1 MRGGI
6 PPRPARDVRRDAIRE
21 ILAAPGRRVTSQAEL
36 RRHLGARAIRVSQAT
51 LSRDMAELGVR
62 RVAGAEGPRYVIAD
76 GDGGL
81 PLGPVRSLVLDVE
94 SNGALVVVRT
104 KVSAAPTVARA
115 LDEAGVADAMGTL
128 AGDDTIFV
136 APRRP
141 AGGQALARRLRAV
154 LGLVS
159 YSQK

>member
-1 MRGGI
+1 MRGDE
-6 PPRPARDVRRDAIRE
+6 ARRDAIRQ
-21 ILAAPGRRVTSQAEL
+21 ILTAAGRPVTTQAEL
-36 RRHLGARAIRVSQAT
+36 RRHLGARGIRVSQAT
-51 LSRDMAELGVR
+51 LSRDMAALGVR
-62 RVAGAEGPRYVIAD
+62 RAASAEGPRYLISD

-81 PLGPVRSLVLDVE
+81 PLEPVRRLVIGVE

-115 LDEAGVADAMGTL
+115 LDEAGIDDVMGTL

-141 AGGQALARRLRAV
+141 DGGQTLARRLRNV
-154 LGLVS
+154 LGV
-159 YSQK
+159 